1 MSKNISVRLDNKGRL
16 TLPRSIREAL
26 HAEPGDVFYLRPELD
41 GVRIVK
47 GENPFDALAEHAIR
61 EFESGQTRNIRDIA
75 DDWGID
81 LNNEESHE

>member
-1 MSKNISVRLDNKGRL
+1 MPKVVTVRMDEKGRL

-26 HAEPGDVFYLRPELD
+26 HAKPGDVFYLQPEAD

-61 EFESGQTRNIRDIA
+61 EYKAGKTRDLRDIA
-75 DDWGID
+75 RSWGID
-81 LNNEESHE
+81 LESPDEQS